1 MKNMR
6 SQVLLA
12 AEAHFVGHIE
22 KHRANAE
29 ILATNAAG
37 VGNNGDVLEEL
48 EKELAEVADY
58 HDKLEAL
65 YLYMGLGEVQKEAGR
80 TPLLHDPR

>member
-1 MKNMR
+1 MR
-6 SQVLLA
+6 SEILLA

-37 VGNNGDVLEEL
+37 VGNNGDILEEL

-58 HDKLEAL
+58 HDKLEML
-65 YLYMGLGEVQKEAGR
+65 YEYMDLDSVHQETDRQ
-80 TPLLHDPR
+80 PLLHKPKR